1 MSIPHHGVKVNLPE
15 SIDRYCEKITLVI
28 EQTTPTSEQTTPTSE
43 QTTPTSEQTT
53 PTSEQTNSFVF
64 LIYFYWEVTPTTK
77 LL

>member
-43 QTTPTSEQTT
+43 QTTTS
-53 PTSEQTNSFVF
+53 SELTNSFVF